1 MTSTLKTR
9 STLAAIAITLTA
21 GGAAAIAGVTGATAG
36 TGAAGHTTTL
46 HLLATTTGENLVDN
60 PPAQS
65 APGPGLSPGDMFVQT
80 QKLTV
85 GGRKIGRSDI
95 VCVATDRPLVK
106 CSVTEQLPQGSV
118 EVGGTIPQSNS
129 FTLAITGGTGAYRN
143 ARGTMTVTSV
153 DPDKDT
159 QDRLTLR
166 IIR

>member
-1 MTSTLKTR
+1 MTSTRKTR
-9 STLAAIAITLTA
+9 STLAAIAITLAA
-21 GGAAAIAGVTGATAG
+21 GGAAAIAGVTGATADS
-36 TGAAGHTTTL
+36 GAADHTTTL
-46 HLLATTTGENLVDN
+46 HLLATTTAENLVDN
-60 PPAQS
+60 PPAQT
-65 APGPGLSPGDMFVQT
+65 APGPGLSPGDMFVQS
-80 QKLTV
+80 QKLTAGAHSV
-85 GGRKIGRSDI
+85 GRSDI
-95 VCVATDRPLVK
+95 VCVATDGPLVK
-106 CSVTEQLPQGSV
+106 CSVTEKLPGGSI